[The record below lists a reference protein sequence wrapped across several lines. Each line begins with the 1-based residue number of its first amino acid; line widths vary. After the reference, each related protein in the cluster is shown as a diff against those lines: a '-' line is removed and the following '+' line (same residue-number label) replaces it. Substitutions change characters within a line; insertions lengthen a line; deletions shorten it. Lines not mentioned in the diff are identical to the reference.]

1 MPSGV
6 GDTHVAKDYY
16 DILGVA
22 RDATPEEI
30 KRAYRRLARELHPD
44 LNPDAVAQERFK
56 EVSAAYEVLSDPAKR
71 KIVDLGGDPLSPG
84 GGGGGGG
91 ADGPFTMGF
100 QDIMDAFFGGATTRG
115 PRPRTRPGADA
126 LIRLELELV
135 DMAFGLNKELTVDTA
150 VRCATCAGAGTAPGT
165 HPTTCEVCGGR
176 GEVQTVQRSFLGQV
190 MTSRPCAACQGF
202 GSVIPHPCPGCAGD
216 GRVRSRRTLT
226 VKVPAG
232 VEDGMRI
239 RLAGEGE
246 VGPGGGPPGDL
257 YVEVHE
263 RPDDVFTRQG
273 DDLHCRVALPMTA
286 AALGTTITLK
296 TLDGEEQIEVK
307 PGTQPSTIVRVRARG
322 VPHLRGAGRG
332 DLHVHLEVR
341 TPARLDP
348 EQERLM
354 RELARLRG
362 EERPEALRQ
371 QAGFFA
377 KVRDAFNGHA

>member
-1 MPSGV
+1 
-6 GDTHVAKDYY
+6 VAKDYY
-16 DILGVA
+16 GVLGVA
-22 RDATPEEI
+22 RDATSEEI

-44 LNPDAVAQERFK
+44 INPDAAAQEKFK

-71 KIVDLGGDPLSPG
+71 ELVDLGGDPLAPG
-84 GGGGGGG
+84 GGSGPGGPG
-91 ADGPFTMGF
+91 GPFTMGF

-115 PRPRTRPGADA
+115 PRPRTRPGSDA
-126 LIRLELELV
+126 LIRLDLDLV
-135 DMAFGLNKELTVDTA
+135 DMAFGVNQELTVDTA

-165 HPTTCEVCGGR
+165 HPATCEVCGGR

-202 GSVIPHPCPGCAGD
+202 GSVIPHPCPNCAGD

-263 RPDDVFTRQG
+263 RPHDVFTRQG
-273 DDLHCRVALPMTA
+273 DDLHCRVSLPMTA
-286 AALGTTITLK
+286 ASLGTQIALK

-307 PGTQPSTIVRVRARG
+307 AGTQPSTVVRVRGKG
-322 VPHLRGAGRG
+322 VPHLRGTGRG

-341 TPARLDP
+341 TPTRLDP

-354 RELARLRG
+354 RELAKLRG
-362 EERPEALRQ
+362 EERPEAMRQ
-371 QAGFFA
+371 QGGFFA
-377 KVRDAFNGHA
+377 KVRDAFNGHT